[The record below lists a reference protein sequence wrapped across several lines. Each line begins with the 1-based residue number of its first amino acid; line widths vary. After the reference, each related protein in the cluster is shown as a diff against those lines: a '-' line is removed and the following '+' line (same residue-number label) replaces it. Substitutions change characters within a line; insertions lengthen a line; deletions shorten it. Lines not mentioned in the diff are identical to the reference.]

1 MSAQHQQTEY
11 SLAMEHPLQTSP
23 QRKYRSCARRRV
35 PLQDSIVSLA
45 CIAIPF
51 AVVWLLTGQDV
62 KIHRMTY
69 AIDQL
74 QGQVQ
79 QTGISNADLSAEV
92 DELTQPAR
100 ILNIAVGEL
109 HMQFASPLQISDL
122 SRSK

>member
-11 SLAMEHPLQTSP
+11 SFAMEHPSQTSG
-23 QRKYRSCARRRV
+23 QRKYRSCARQKV
-35 PLQDSIVSLA
+35 PLHDSVVTLV

-51 AVVWLLTGQDV
+51 ALVWLLTAQDA

-79 QTGISNADLSAEV
+79 QTGISNADLSANV
-92 DELTQPAR
+92 DKLTEPAR
-100 ILNIAVGEL
+100 ILHIALGEL
-109 HMQFASPLQISDL
+109 HMQFASPLQISDAP
-122 SRSK
+122 RSK